1 MLLRISYFCVPI
13 LILLG
18 CFISCSHETPE
29 SPEQDNPFDANN
41 PETHGDPYN
50 LRSETV
56 ENGIRL
62 SWDAVDWQSLKG
74 YSIYRQ
80 IDDGE
85 FTRVEQVNSTTLTYT
100 DRNISNC
107 HRYEYYVVAY
117 NDIWEGD
124 RTNVSTVVEY
134 SDPILIIE
142 GDTITHT
149 PTRDVSLTIQAFRAE
164 NMRICN
170 SSDFSGSVWEPF
182 AMTNDWQLKTGE
194 GTKPVYLQLVY
205 PNGDTSEVVNDS
217 IEPQYLALKISIN
230 NNSTHTPTRHVQLEI
245 DANGGIQMQVSNQ
258 PIQGNEQWREFAEI
272 VEWDLATGEGTK
284 NVYVNLRNDFLIETE
299 ASDQIEP
306 QALTRSIIINSDSTY
321 TNHRD
326 ITISHQTTGALQ
338 IILSNVPDSSGAHW
352 QDCAVELDWN
362 LTTGDGWKHVYAW
375 FRNDFFTSIVVSDSI
390 GIDTHVEITAF
401 NWTSTRENPLKPNT
415 RVTFTLQTE
424 NDAFGPETN
433 GKALVT
439 VDGWEDIEISG
450 QDNGSYNGIY
460 TITTKTPQVSNSRVT
475 ISLIDR
481 AGNEVSEEAEKRLT
495 AEWRPGGTERTFPL
509 GNSDESIVM
518 CWVPEGTFRMGSPNN
533 EQDRRDNEGP
543 EHEVIISD
551 GFWLGKYELTV
562 EQWES
567 VMGYNPSGGEGIYP
581 VTNISW
587 DEIQEFELELNG
599 AFRLPSESEW
609 EYACRAGTQTRFYWG
624 DDPDLNDIGDYA
636 IYDTLNLAHVGTK
649 QPNTWNLYDMSG
661 NISEWCEDWYHRDY
675 IDTPTE
681 GSAWV
686 MPSGTSRIRRGGFW
700 SDTASSCRS
709 AARMSMVPSARFRY
723 LGFRL
728 AKDK

>member
-1 MLLRISYFCVPI
+1 M
-13 LILLG
+13 
-18 CFISCSHETPE
+18 
-29 SPEQDNPFDANN
+29 
-41 PETHGDPYN
+41 
-50 LRSETV
+50 
-56 ENGIRL
+56 
-62 SWDAVDWQSLKG
+62 
-74 YSIYRQ
+74 
-80 IDDGE
+80 
-85 FTRVEQVNSTTLTYT
+85 
-100 DRNISNC
+100 
-107 HRYEYYVVAY
+107 
-117 NDIWEGD
+117 
-124 RTNVSTVVEY
+124 
-134 SDPILIIE
+134 
-142 GDTITHT
+142 
-149 PTRDVSLTIQAFRAE
+149 
-164 NMRICN
+164 
-170 SSDFSGSVWEPF
+170 
-182 AMTNDWQLKTGE
+182 
-194 GTKPVYLQLVY
+194 
-205 PNGDTSEVVNDS
+205 
-217 IEPQYLALKISIN
+217 
-230 NNSTHTPTRHVQLEI
+230 
-245 DANGGIQMQVSNQ
+245 
-258 PIQGNEQWREFAEI
+258 
-272 VEWDLATGEGTK
+272 
-284 NVYVNLRNDFLIETE
+284 
-299 ASDQIEP
+299 
-306 QALTRSIIINSDSTY
+306 
-321 TNHRD
+321 
-326 ITISHQTTGALQ
+326 
-338 IILSNVPDSSGAHW
+338 
-352 QDCAVELDWN
+352 
-362 LTTGDGWKHVYAW
+362 
-375 FRNDFFTSIVVSDSI
+375 
-390 GIDTHVEITAF
+390 
-401 NWTSTRENPLKPNT
+401 
-415 RVTFTLQTE
+415 TFTLQTE